1 MRTLGLLA
9 VGVVLMTFSGVPL
22 IGAQT
27 AYPDSSELG
36 DQRQVIIRTRRA
48 ADTGDVSEVIGPN
61 GQRWFISRD
70 RQRMP
75 RFGKRSVPSVRGYN
89 PAEPALRFGRTSPY
103 QPNLRFGKKL
113 DPARP
118 ALRFGKKFDPAQPT
132 LRFGK
137 SLDPNEPS
145 LRFGR
150 DIDGPAQEI
159 LRAEKSFDPSEP
171 SLRFG
176 KKYDPFEPTL
186 RFGRQVDPSA
196 PAYRFGRHNP
206 AKPSLRFGR
215 DAASEQLD
223 SSED

>member
-9 VGVVLMTFSGVPL
+9 VGVVLMTYSGIPV
-22 IGAQT
+22 IWAQT
-27 AYPDSSELG
+27 AYPDSHELG
-36 DQRQVIIRTRRA
+36 SRQQVAIRNRRA
-48 ADTGDVSEVIGPN
+48 VDTEDISEVIGPN

-75 RFGKRSVPSVRGYN
+75 RFGKRSVPSVRGYD
-89 PAEPALRFGRTSPY
+89 PAEPAMRFGRTSPF

-137 SLDPNEPS
+137 SLDPSEPS

-150 DIDGPAQEI
+150 DSSDPALET

-186 RFGRQVDPSA
+186 RFGRQGDRSA

-215 DAASEQLD
+215 DAASDQLE
-223 SSED
+223 SSEA

>member
-9 VGVVLMTFSGVPL
+9 VGVILMTYSGIPV
-22 IGAQT
+22 IWAQT
-27 AYPDSSELG
+27 VYPDSGEP
-36 DQRQVIIRTRRA
+36 DDRQQVTIRTRRA
-48 ADTGDVSEVIGPN
+48 VDTDDISEVIGPN
-61 GQRWFISRD
+61 GLRWFISRD

-89 PAEPALRFGRTSPY
+89 PAEPTMRFGRTSPY
-103 QPNLRFGKKL
+103 QPNLRFGKKY

-150 DIDGPAQEI
+150 DIDDPAQET
-159 LRAEKSFDPSEP
+159 LRAQRSFDPSEP
-171 SLRFG
+171 SLCFG

-215 DAASEQLD
+215 GATSDQVE